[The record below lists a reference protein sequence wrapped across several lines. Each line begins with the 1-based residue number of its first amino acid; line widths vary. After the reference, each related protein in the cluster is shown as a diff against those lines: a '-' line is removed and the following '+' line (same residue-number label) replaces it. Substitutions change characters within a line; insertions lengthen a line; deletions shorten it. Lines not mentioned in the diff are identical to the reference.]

1 MPPSLSGGGIFF
13 LCHWHDF
20 IVSYSYMAA
29 NNKTIYTALVANLLI
44 AVIKFISGAVTN
56 SSAMIS
62 EGVHSVVDTTNQVLL
77 LFGIRRSKRSPDEQ
91 RPFGYGKEVYFWSFI
106 VSILIFGVGG
116 CISFYQ
122 GVIHIMHPPAL
133 EDPTWNYVVLGFS
146 LLFEGISL
154 VVAAKEFNK
163 TRGQLSWWG
172 AIHKSK
178 DPASF
183 IVLFEDSAA
192 VAGLLVVGIMVFLG
206 HHYNN
211 PYLDGV
217 ASLIV
222 GILLTIV
229 SVLLARESRSLLM
242 GEGIA
247 PATQQKIR
255 ELVEQDPTVEKVAHI
270 FSTYQ
275 SPEEVMLLLM
285 VNFEDDLDTQEIN
298 DAIERIRETIKA
310 AWPLIH
316 FIIVQPE
323 KAER

>member
-1 MPPSLSGGGIFF
+1 
-13 LCHWHDF
+13 
-20 IVSYSYMAA
+20 MAA
-29 NNKTIYTALVANLLI
+29 NNKTIYTALAANLLI
-44 AVIKFISGAVTN
+44 AVIKFISGAATN

-62 EGVHSVVDTTNQVLL
+62 EGVHSVVDTTNQFLL
-77 LFGIRRSKRSPDEQ
+77 LFGIRRSKRSPDER

-122 GVIHIMHPPAL
+122 GVIHIKHPPVL
-133 EDPTWNYVVLGFS
+133 EDPTWNYVVLGCSF
-146 LLFEGISL
+146 LFEGTSL
-154 VVAAKEFNK
+154 IVAIREFDK
-163 TRGQLSWWG
+163 VRGDLSWWT
-172 AIHKSK
+172 AIHRSK

-192 VAGLLVVGIMVFLG
+192 VVGLMVVAIMVFLG

-222 GILLTIV
+222 GVILSIV
-229 SVLLARESRSLLM
+229 SVLLARESHSLLM

-247 PATQQKIR
+247 PATQKHIR
-255 ELVEQDPTVEKVAHI
+255 SIVEKDAAVVKVQHQ

-275 SPEEVMLLLM
+275 SPEEVMLLLL
-285 VNFEDDLDTQEIN
+285 VTFRDELDTEDIN
-298 DAIERIRETIKA
+298 EAITRIRNMIKGVY
-310 AWPLIH
+310 PLIH
-316 FIIVQPE
+316 FIIIQPE
-323 KAER
+323 KADR

>member
-1 MPPSLSGGGIFF
+1 
-13 LCHWHDF
+13 
-20 IVSYSYMAA
+20 MAA
-29 NNKTIYTALVANLLI
+29 NNKTIYTALAANLLI
-44 AVIKFISGAVTN
+44 AVIKFISGAATN

-62 EGVHSVVDTTNQVLL
+62 EGVHSVVDTTNQFLL
-77 LFGIRRSKRSPDEQ
+77 LFGIRRSKRSPDER

-122 GVIHIMHPPAL
+122 GVIHIKHPPVL
-133 EDPTWNYVVLGFS
+133 EDPTWNYIVLACS
-146 LLFEGISL
+146 LLFEGTSL
-154 VVAAKEFNK
+154 VVAIREFDK
-163 TRGQLSWWG
+163 VRGEQSWWK
-172 AIHKSK
+172 AIHRSK

-192 VAGLLVVGIMVFLG
+192 VTGLIVVAIMVYLG

-222 GILLTIV
+222 GIILSIV
-229 SVLLARESRSLLM
+229 SVLLARESHSLLM

-247 PATQQKIR
+247 PATQQHIR
-255 ELVEQDPTVEKVAHI
+255 SILEKDPAIVKVQHQ

-275 SPEEVMLLLM
+275 SPEEVMLLLL
-285 VNFEDDLDTQEIN
+285 VTFRDDLDTEDIN
-298 DAIERIRETIKA
+298 EAITRIRKTIREIY
-310 AWPLIH
+310 PLIH
-316 FIIVQPE
+316 FIIIQPE

>member
-1 MPPSLSGGGIFF
+1 
-13 LCHWHDF
+13 
-20 IVSYSYMAA
+20 MAA
-29 NNKTIYTALVANLLI
+29 NNKTIYTALAANLLI
-44 AVIKFISGAVTN
+44 AVIKFISGAATN

-62 EGVHSVVDTTNQVLL
+62 EGVHSLVDTTNQFLL
-77 LFGIRRSKRSPDEQ
+77 LFGIRRSKRSPDER

-122 GVIHIMHPPAL
+122 GVIHIKHPPAL
-133 EDPTWNYVVLGFS
+133 EDPTWNYIVLACSFV
-146 LLFEGISL
+146 FEGTSL
-154 VVAAKEFNK
+154 IVAIREFNK
-163 TRGQLSWWG
+163 VRGELSWWT
-172 AIHKSK
+172 AIRRSK

-192 VAGLLVVGIMVFLG
+192 VAGLAVVALMVYLG
-206 HHYNN
+206 HHYNS
-211 PYLDGV
+211 PYMDGV

-222 GILLTIV
+222 GVILSIV

-247 PATQQKIR
+247 PATQQHIR
-255 ELVEQDPTVEKVAHI
+255 NIVEKDPAIVKVQHI

-285 VNFEDDLDTQEIN
+285 VTFKDELETEDIN
-298 DAIERIRETIKA
+298 DAILRIRNMIREA
-310 AWPLIH
+310 YPLIH

-323 KAER
+323 KAEG

>member
-1 MPPSLSGGGIFF
+1 
-13 LCHWHDF
+13 
-20 IVSYSYMAA
+20 MAA
-29 NNKTIYTALVANLLI
+29 NNKTIFTALAANLLI
-44 AVIKFISGAVTN
+44 AVIKFISGAATS

-62 EGVHSVVDTTNQVLL
+62 EGVHSVVDTTNQLL
-77 LFGIRRSKRSPDEQ
+77 LLLGIRRSKRSPDER
-91 RPFGYGKEVYFWSFI
+91 RPFGYGKEIYFWSFI
-106 VSILIFGVGG
+106 VSILIFGMGG

-122 GVIHIMHPPAL
+122 GVIHIKHPPPL
-133 EDPTWNYVVLGFS
+133 EDPTWNYIVLAFS
-146 LLFEGISL
+146 LVFEGTSL
-154 VVAAKEFNK
+154 IVAVREFDK
-163 TRGQLSWWG
+163 VRGELSWWT
-172 AIHKSK
+172 AIHRSK

-183 IVLFEDSAA
+183 IVLFEDGAA
-192 VAGLLVVGIMVFLG
+192 VIGLLVVALMVYLG

-222 GILLTIV
+222 GVILTVV

-247 PATQQKIR
+247 PATQLHIR
-255 ELVEQDPTVEKVAHI
+255 TLVERDPAVIKVQHI

-285 VNFEDDLDTQEIN
+285 VTFKDEQDTEDIN
-298 DAIERIRETIKA
+298 EAILRIRKSIIA
-310 AWPLIH
+310 VYPLIH

-323 KAER
+323 PGKELT

>member
-1 MPPSLSGGGIFF
+1 
-13 LCHWHDF
+13 
-20 IVSYSYMAA
+20 MAA
-29 NNKTIYTALVANLLI
+29 NNKTIYTALAANLLI
-44 AVIKFISGAVTN
+44 AVIKFISGAATN

-62 EGVHSVVDTTNQVLL
+62 EGVHSVVDTTNQFLL
-77 LFGIRRSKRSPDEQ
+77 LFGIRRSKRSPDER

-122 GVIHIMHPPAL
+122 GVIHIKHPPVL
-133 EDPTWNYVVLGFS
+133 EDPTWNYIVLACS
-146 LLFEGISL
+146 LLFEGTSL
-154 VVAAKEFNK
+154 VVAIREFDK
-163 TRGQLSWWG
+163 VRGEQSWWK
-172 AIHKSK
+172 AIHRSK

-192 VAGLLVVGIMVFLG
+192 VTGLIVVAIMVYLG

-222 GILLTIV
+222 GIILSIV
-229 SVLLARESRSLLM
+229 SVLLARESHSLLM

-247 PATQQKIR
+247 PATQQHIR
-255 ELVEQDPTVEKVAHI
+255 SIVEKDPAIVKVQHQ

-275 SPEEVMLLLM
+275 SPEEVMLLLL
-285 VNFEDDLDTQEIN
+285 VTFRDDLDTEDIN
-298 DAIERIRETIKA
+298 EAITRIRKMIREIY
-310 AWPLIH
+310 PLIH
-316 FIIVQPE
+316 FIIIQPE